1 MTSAHKISIQFHNF
15 SKCPEL
21 GNEFGGQAGGWNALP
36 CVLNLNGFLFTYGGK
51 IHNSCVN
58 ILLVLQ
64 SEIQIRI
71 NSHF

>member
-1 MTSAHKISIQFHNF
+1 MTSAHKKSIQFHNF

-21 GNEFGGQAGGWNALP
+21 GNDFGGQAGGQNALP
-36 CVLNLNGFLFTYGGK
+36 CVLNLNGFLFTHCDK
-51 IHNSCVN
+51 AHKSCVI
-58 ILLVLQ
+58 ILLVPQ